1 MDAAVIVT
9 VATAAVMAG
18 VLLDQPGLKAP
29 EAAPESRDPQAL
41 PGLPGLKV
49 IKDRPGLPAQGR
61 REE

>member
-29 EAAPESRDPQAL
+29 EAAPESL
-41 PGLPGLKV
+41 SL
-49 IKDRPGLPAQGR
+49 IHI
-61 REE
+61 

>member
-9 VATAAVMAG
+9 VATVAVMAG

-41 PGLPGLKV
+41 PVPWDHRV
-49 IKDRPGLPAQGR
+49 M
-61 REE
+61 